1 MILGLIASTFFSL
14 SVSAQKTSITTA
26 ELPANAQT
34 FLKKHFPNETPSSI
48 IKEKEVFSTEYKANE
63 KAAFRSGLRYSIQN
77 KFDNQY
83 AASLGFRYLFPQDFE
98 LRLGAGRSYRTPNFD
113 ELYSELIFS
122 GHFFVG
128 NENLIPET
136 STSFDFGLKKKFSFE
151 SLQWQS
157 QLAVNFL
164 DVKDRIE
171 MALHQTKGVVYAEL
185 NMETKVV
192 EQNIR
197 SGQQIYVKGADLI
210 IKGTVGAGAEVIA
223 DGNIHIY
230 GSLRGK
236 AIAGA
241 GGDSSKKIYC
251 YNMQAELI
259 SIAGNYW
266 LSESLQGEFWGKS
279 ACISLQ
285 DGQLVLA
292 ELF

>member
-1 MILGLIASTFFSL
+1 MAALQAQLQQKLAQAPGFFHQAPVVINVENAKQTPDFIAIKQLFT
-14 SVSAQKTSITTA
+14 
-26 ELPANAQT
+26 ELQLVLVGVCGANSE
-34 FLKKHFPNETPSSI
+34 LKK
-48 IKEKEVFSTEYKANE
+48 
-63 KAAFRSGLRYSIQN
+63 AAQQAGLAALQLSKNNGKTVDAPAKTAAAPAPAAPPPPAAQVVQAAVEN
-77 KFDNQY
+77 KF
-83 AASLGFRYLFPQDFE
+83 
-98 LRLGAGRSYRTPNFD
+98 
-113 ELYSELIFS
+113 I
-122 GHFFVG
+122 
-128 NENLIPET
+128 
-136 STSFDFGLKKKFSFE
+136 
-151 SLQWQS
+151 
-157 QLAVNFL
+157 
-164 DVKDRIE
+164 
-171 MALHQTKGVVYAEL
+171 
-185 NMETKVV
+185 

>member
-1 MILGLIASTFFSL
+1 MSDHSFELKGSLFPL
-14 SVSAQKTSITTA
+14 SVLYCQDFSVAALRSQLQQKLAQAPGFFLQAPVVINVENASQIPDFIAIKQLFI
-26 ELPANAQT
+26 ELQLVLVGVCGASSE
-34 FLKKHFPNETPSSI
+34 LKKAAHQAGLAALQLSKNT
-48 IKEKEVFSTEYKANE
+48 KAE
-63 KAAFRSGLRYSIQN
+63 PAKTVAPAPAPVVPVEN
-77 KFDNQY
+77 K
-83 AASLGFRYLFPQDFE
+83 
-98 LRLGAGRSYRTPNFD
+98 
-113 ELYSELIFS
+113 LI
-122 GHFFVG
+122 
-128 NENLIPET
+128 
-136 STSFDFGLKKKFSFE
+136 
-151 SLQWQS
+151 
-157 QLAVNFL
+157 
-164 DVKDRIE
+164 
-171 MALHQTKGVVYAEL
+171 
-185 NMETKVV
+185 

-241 GGDSSKKIYC
+241 SGDSSKKIYC
-251 YNMQAELI
+251 YNMQPELI

>member
-1 MILGLIASTFFSL
+1 MSDHAIELKGNLFPL
-14 SVSAQKTSITTA
+14 SVLFCQDLSVANLKSELQQKLAQAPGFFHLAPVVISVDNLTEVPDFTAIKQLFVDLQLVLVGVCGANADLKKAAHAAGLAALQMPKNSKAPEAPKTTA
-26 ELPANAQT
+26 AAPAA
-34 FLKKHFPNETPSSI
+34 PVAPSI
-48 IKEKEVFSTEYKANE
+48 IVAEN
-63 KAAFRSGLRYSIQN
+63 
-77 KFDNQY
+77 
-83 AASLGFRYLFPQDFE
+83 
-98 LRLGAGRSYRTPNFD
+98 RT
-113 ELYSELIFS
+113 I
-122 GHFFVG
+122 
-128 NENLIPET
+128 
-136 STSFDFGLKKKFSFE
+136 
-151 SLQWQS
+151 
-157 QLAVNFL
+157 
-164 DVKDRIE
+164 
-171 MALHQTKGVVYAEL
+171 
-185 NMETKVV
+185 

-241 GGDSSKKIYC
+241 SGDSTKKIYC

-266 LSESLQGEFWGKS
+266 LSDSLQGEYWGKS
-279 ACISLQ
+279 TSISLQ

>member
-1 MILGLIASTFFSL
+1 MASLQAQLQQKLAQAPGFFHQAPVVINVENAKQIPDFAAIKQL
-14 SVSAQKTSITTA
+14 FA
-26 ELPANAQT
+26 ELQLVLVGVCGANSE
-34 FLKKHFPNETPSSI
+34 LKKAAHQAGLAALQLSKNNGKTP
-48 IKEKEVFSTEYKANE
+48 EAPA
-63 KAAFRSGLRYSIQN
+63 KAAAPAAAPTAAPAVQAVVEN
-77 KFDNQY
+77 K
-83 AASLGFRYLFPQDFE
+83 
-98 LRLGAGRSYRTPNFD
+98 
-113 ELYSELIFS
+113 LI
-122 GHFFVG
+122 
-128 NENLIPET
+128 
-136 STSFDFGLKKKFSFE
+136 
-151 SLQWQS
+151 
-157 QLAVNFL
+157 
-164 DVKDRIE
+164 
-171 MALHQTKGVVYAEL
+171 
-185 NMETKVV
+185 

>member
-1 MILGLIASTFFSL
+1 M
-14 SVSAQKTSITTA
+14 A
-26 ELPANAQT
+26 ELRTQLQQKLAQAPGFFHQAPVVINVENATAIPDFVAIKQL
-34 FLKKHFPNETPSSI
+34 FVELQLVLVGICGASSELKKAAHQAGLAALQLSKNNKAVETAS
-48 IKEKEVFSTEYKANE
+48 KAV
-63 KAAFRSGLRYSIQN
+63 A
-77 KFDNQY
+77 
-83 AASLGFRYLFPQDFE
+83 
-98 LRLGAGRSYRTPNFD
+98 TPAPTPAP
-113 ELYSELIFS
+113 
-122 GHFFVG
+122 V
-128 NENLIPET
+128 PAPVVM
-136 STSFDFGLKKKFSFE
+136 E
-151 SLQWQS
+151 SKL
-157 QLAVNFL
+157 
-164 DVKDRIE
+164 
-171 MALHQTKGVVYAEL
+171 
-185 NMETKVV
+185 V

-197 SGQQIYVKGADLI
+197 SGQQIYVKGGDLI

-279 ACISLQ
+279 TCISLQ

>member
-1 MILGLIASTFFSL
+1 MAALQAQLQQKLAQAPGFFHQAPVVINVENAKQTPDFPAIKQLFTELQLVLVGVCGANSELKKAAQQAGLAALQL
-14 SVSAQKTSITTA
+14 SKNNGKTA
-26 ELPANAQT
+26 EAPA
-34 FLKKHFPNETPSSI
+34 
-48 IKEKEVFSTEYKANE
+48 
-63 KAAFRSGLRYSIQN
+63 KAAPAPAPVAPPPPAAPVVQAVVEN
-77 KFDNQY
+77 KF
-83 AASLGFRYLFPQDFE
+83 
-98 LRLGAGRSYRTPNFD
+98 
-113 ELYSELIFS
+113 I
-122 GHFFVG
+122 
-128 NENLIPET
+128 
-136 STSFDFGLKKKFSFE
+136 
-151 SLQWQS
+151 
-157 QLAVNFL
+157 
-164 DVKDRIE
+164 
-171 MALHQTKGVVYAEL
+171 
-185 NMETKVV
+185 

>member
-1 MILGLIASTFFSL
+1 MAELRTQLQQKLAQAPGFFHQAPVVINVENAADIPDFVAIKQLFVELQLVLVGICGASGELKKAAHQAGLAALQL
-14 SVSAQKTSITTA
+14 SKNTKTA
-26 ELPANAQT
+26 EPAA
-34 FLKKHFPNETPSSI
+34 KPVASPAPAPVPAPVPAVE
-48 IKEKEVFSTEYKANE
+48 
-63 KAAFRSGLRYSIQN
+63 N
-77 KFDNQY
+77 K
-83 AASLGFRYLFPQDFE
+83 L
-98 LRLGAGRSYRTPNFD
+98 
-113 ELYSELIFS
+113 
-122 GHFFVG
+122 
-128 NENLIPET
+128 
-136 STSFDFGLKKKFSFE
+136 
-151 SLQWQS
+151 
-157 QLAVNFL
+157 
-164 DVKDRIE
+164 
-171 MALHQTKGVVYAEL
+171 
-185 NMETKVV
+185 V

-197 SGQQIYVKGADLI
+197 SGQQIYVKGGDLI

-279 ACISLQ
+279 TCISLQ

>member
-1 MILGLIASTFFSL
+1 MSDLSFELKGSL
-14 SVSAQKTSITTA
+14 FPLSVLYCQDFSVSALRSQLQQKLAQAPGFFLQAPVVINVENAHQTPDFIA
-26 ELPANAQT
+26 IKQLFVELQLVLVGVCGASSE
-34 FLKKHFPNETPSSI
+34 LKKAAHQAGLAAMQLSKNSKAEPAKTVAATPPP
-48 IKEKEVFSTEYKANE
+48 
-63 KAAFRSGLRYSIQN
+63 AAVPAPVVPVEN
-77 KFDNQY
+77 K
-83 AASLGFRYLFPQDFE
+83 
-98 LRLGAGRSYRTPNFD
+98 
-113 ELYSELIFS
+113 LI
-122 GHFFVG
+122 
-128 NENLIPET
+128 
-136 STSFDFGLKKKFSFE
+136 
-151 SLQWQS
+151 
-157 QLAVNFL
+157 
-164 DVKDRIE
+164 
-171 MALHQTKGVVYAEL
+171 
-185 NMETKVV
+185 

-241 GGDSSKKIYC
+241 SGDSSKKIYC

>member
-1 MILGLIASTFFSL
+1 MSDHSFELKGSLFPL
-14 SVSAQKTSITTA
+14 SVLYSQDFSVTALQAQLQQKLAQAPGFFHQAPVVINVENAKHTPDFIAIKQLFVELQLVLVGVCGANSELKKAAQQAGLAALQLSKNNGKTS
-26 ELPANAQT
+26 EPSVPAAAV
-34 FLKKHFPNETPSSI
+34 TPPAPPP
-48 IKEKEVFSTEYKANE
+48 VP
-63 KAAFRSGLRYSIQN
+63 AAAATPTVVEN
-77 KFDNQY
+77 KF
-83 AASLGFRYLFPQDFE
+83 
-98 LRLGAGRSYRTPNFD
+98 
-113 ELYSELIFS
+113 I
-122 GHFFVG
+122 
-128 NENLIPET
+128 
-136 STSFDFGLKKKFSFE
+136 
-151 SLQWQS
+151 
-157 QLAVNFL
+157 
-164 DVKDRIE
+164 
-171 MALHQTKGVVYAEL
+171 
-185 NMETKVV
+185 